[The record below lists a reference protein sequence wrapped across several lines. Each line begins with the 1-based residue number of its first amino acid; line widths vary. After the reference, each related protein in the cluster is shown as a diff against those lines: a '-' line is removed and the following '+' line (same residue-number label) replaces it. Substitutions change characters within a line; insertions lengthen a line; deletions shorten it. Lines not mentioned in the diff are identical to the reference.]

1 MCRDPEQGGAPPEW
15 FFNRDNF
22 HWILATAIFA
32 IYIYISFTLRNPS
45 KPHYQEGAILFMGT
59 SIDIISSSSLWSGR
73 FFDFPQLEAMKAAF
87 NTPES
92 TGKWARYE
100 FALSTSRRALSP
112 SWHCNAGIKSA
123 ETQCLVRDACSMDLS
138 SLAMLAVRLLSLDEF
153 WQSFV
158 VGTSNQCNEE
168 CRAVWYGISLF
179 LVELMIATSSSGR
192 AIKHFR
198 FHFSLQQMWTD
209 QRLFW

>member
-1 MCRDPEQGGAPPEW
+1 
-15 FFNRDNF
+15 
-22 HWILATAIFA
+22 
-32 IYIYISFTLRNPS
+32 
-45 KPHYQEGAILFMGT
+45 MGT
-59 SIDIISSSSLWSGR
+59 SIDIISWSSLCSGR
-73 FFDFPQLEAMKAAF
+73 FFVFPQLEAMKAAF

-100 FALSTSRRALSP
+100 FALSTSRRALFP
-112 SWHCNAGIKSA
+112 SWHCNARIKSA

-168 CRAVWYGISLF
+168 CRAVWYGIFLSFWLSWWLQPVLGAGLSNIFVFIFRCNKCGRISACFGRQFWHPNCGNELFVHSTLFTPLVSL
-179 LVELMIATSSSGR
+179 S
-192 AIKHFR
+192 
-198 FHFSLQQMWTD
+198 
-209 QRLFW
+209 